1 MNCSKKSA
9 STLLILGNRMKKYL
23 ISLDK
28 DSHRR
33 ELFFTQPNTADFQV
47 FSAFNTMNET
57 EESLNKRF
65 NLADFL
71 QKYGRNVTKGEVG
84 CTLSHLGVY
93 QLIADDTAIS
103 ESDYCLICEDDV
115 LFQHGFWTS
124 LENLLASSPKSD
136 IVLVGQ
142 SKIADFNHSELEIN
156 YPTTF
161 SFLLDKI
168 DDNGMTLSYPYKNY
182 YAGTVA
188 YLIKKSAVRKFL
200 AQLNSDNLPY
210 WLADDF
216 ILFGNEFSMDIQI
229 VRPLMAI
236 ENPKLNSNLEAV
248 RGSISHSFLQ
258 KLLKY
263 PAKKLLAVKRN
274 LAK

>member
-1 MNCSKKSA
+1 
-9 STLLILGNRMKKYL
+9 MKKYL

-28 DSHRR
+28 DSYRR

-65 NLADFL
+65 NLAYFL

-93 QLIADDTAIS
+93 QTIADDTSIS
-103 ESDYCLICEDDV
+103 EDDYCLICEDDV
-115 LFQHGFWTS
+115 LFHYDFWAA
-124 LENLLASSPKSD
+124 LENLFAVPPKSD

-142 SKIADFNHSELEIN
+142 SKISDFNHSELEIN

-161 SFLLDKI
+161 SFLLNKI
-168 DDNGMTLSYPYKNY
+168 DDKGMTLSYPYKNY

-188 YLIKKSAVRKFL
+188 YLIKKSAVRTFL
-200 AQLNSDNLPY
+200 SQLNHGNLPY

-216 ILFGNEFSMDIQI
+216 ILFGSEFKMDIQVI
-229 VRPLMAI
+229 RPLIAI

-248 RGSISHSFLQ
+248 RGSISHSFIQ

-263 PAKKLLAVKRN
+263 PAKKMLAVKRN

>member
-1 MNCSKKSA
+1 
-9 STLLILGNRMKKYL
+9 MKKYL

-93 QLIADDTAIS
+93 QLIADDTSIS
-103 ESDYCLICEDDV
+103 ESDYCLVCEDDV
-115 LFQHGFWTS
+115 LFRHGFWTS

-161 SFLLDKI
+161 SFLLNKI
-168 DDNGMTLSYPYKNY
+168 DDKGMTLSYPYKNY

-188 YLIKKSAVRKFL
+188 YLIRKSAVRKFL